1 MKDKIVINI
10 GYSNAGTTSLNE
22 ALILLGYSSIHDGW
36 GIYKED
42 NASTLQERLMPFYD
56 NLSNNRNIFDGFI
69 SRYNAFTAAPTTDS
83 TILESIIEQYPK
95 AYYICTKRN
104 HRERYKS
111 ISKRNKYF
119 YRGRWPV
126 GEWKKIRL
134 HDWIEEQKG
143 TDVYIDNV
151 LKNNLDLNVLEFNI
165 CDGGDGWNELCT
177 FLNEEI
183 PNVNFPHL
191 NKNVR
196 RKDNK

>member
-10 GYSNAGTTSLNE
+10 GYSNTGTSSLNE

-36 GIYKED
+36 DIYREG
-42 NASTLQERLMPFYD
+42 NSYYLQDRLIPFYD
-56 NLSNNRNIFDGFI
+56 NLSNDRNIFYGFI

-83 TILESIIEQYPK
+83 SILESIIEQYPK
-95 AYYICTKRN
+95 AHYICTKRN

-111 ISKRNKYF
+111 VSKRTKLQ
-119 YRGRWPV
+119 RSRR
-126 GEWKKIRL
+126 IRPL
-134 HDWIEEQKG
+134 DWIIEQKE
-143 TDVYIDNV
+143 TDVHIDNV

>member
-42 NASTLQERLMPFYD
+42 NALELHERLVPFYD
-56 NLSNNRNIFDGFI
+56 NLSNDRNIFHGFI

-83 TILESIIEQYPK
+83 SILESIIEQYPK
-95 AYYICTKRN
+95 AYYIYTKRN
-104 HRERYKS
+104 HRDRYKS
-111 ISKRNKYF
+111 VSKRTKRS
-119 YRGRWPV
+119 YRGRWPA

-134 HDWIEEQKG
+134 HDWIKEQKG